1 MLMYFI
7 GRLVAKMGSNF
18 LLEMLMEVPDDT
30 ELQMVV
36 VGVGTAGFVVLHHD
50 GGYAL
55 GNAAHRRSDWRLEE
69 HCGRWLHRS
78 MDGW

>member
-36 VGVGTAGFVVLHHD
+36 VGVGTAGFV
-50 GGYAL
+50 
-55 GNAAHRRSDWRLEE
+55 AHG
-69 HCGRWLHRS
+69 CFAQAGR
-78 MDGW
+78 